1 MSSLKQRLSNTDIHQ
16 VWRPGAGGC
25 EGEREREREGEG
37 RYTSTPFEFEFGGAV
52 LGNNAS

>member
-1 MSSLKQRLSNTDIHQ
+1 MSSLKQRLSNTVIHQ

-37 RYTSTPFEFEFGGAV
+37 RYTSTPWEFEFGGAV